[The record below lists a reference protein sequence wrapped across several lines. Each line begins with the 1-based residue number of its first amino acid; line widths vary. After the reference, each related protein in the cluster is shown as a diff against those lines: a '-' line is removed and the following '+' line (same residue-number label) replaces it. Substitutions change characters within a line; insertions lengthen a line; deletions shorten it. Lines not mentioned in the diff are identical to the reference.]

1 MVSAGLQHIY
11 VARALVLAAKHW
23 RLGAWRRKVRAAPA
37 AHVRAR
43 PAVHADLALHPMDRA
58 AYWRVHARQVE
69 ARQRRAPRDNTLA
82 LSAPRG
88 ALGALAAR
96 QRAVVLSQAG
106 SPAQV
111 RPKVRYMP

>member
-1 MVSAGLQHIY
+1 M
-11 VARALVLAAKHW
+11 
-23 RLGAWRRKVRAAPA
+23 RAAPA
-37 AHVRAR
+37 ARVRAR
-43 PAVHADLALHPMDRA
+43 PAVHADLTLHSVDRA

-69 ARQRRAPRDNTLA
+69 ARQRRATRDNALA

-96 QRAVVLSQAG
+96 QRAVVLSKAS

-111 RPKVRYMP
+111 CLNVRYMP